1 MRGVGCCVEHHLC
14 PTSLQCDNRTAKALC
29 PCNNDHRPSLSVYP
43 RRDGKGT
50 RVKCHAD
57 ADCDMYAIFDALGLL
72 GAAVGAA
79 DLTAGI
85 EPYRRPAPFDRREYP
100 VKGHVGNR
108 VEIFDLEDADY
119 QQQLERGYATASQ
132 LTRTMNPRRRAADL

>member
-1 MRGVGCCVEHHLC
+1 VLAGIVI
-14 PTSLQCDNRTAKALC
+14 
-29 PCNNDHRPSLSVYP
+29 
-43 RRDGKGT
+43 
-50 RVKCHAD
+50 D
-57 ADCDMYAIFDALGLL
+57 ADELVLPLVIRNTADLHRRKLWAAFTSANPVVPHKQWVSKREIARQWTPPRCGRWSALAAL

-108 VEIFDLEDADY
+108 VEIFDPEDADY